1 MKHIIRILVLA
12 VTLATGL
19 MSVSAQTVQV
29 ILIQKVTALPST
41 AISYLEDP
49 LNQYFN
55 IQFIVTGAGSE
66 GLDIFFDMN
75 MTVNTNPRLYVRTR
89 PEVLPMQPIHV
100 HEGVN
105 LMSADALN
113 TQVLMRTVT
122 SYDYNNILD
131 AQQLPEGTYTLC
143 VDIYRWSDKDN
154 PARESITIGPC
165 PTFIICYSASAPELT
180 APMEGAQ
187 LALTGT
193 QVLIPDQ
200 KIHFMWTPVISNCAG
215 KSANFDYELKVVK
228 VTKGQ
233 NYRDAIRVN
242 PTVLSTMVTDKTFA
256 VFDTLRDVK
265 VVMEKGALYV
275 AQVQAKQVQE
285 QTRNGSWERFNVAND
300 GKSQPLSF
308 YWGYPKGENFMS
320 SQLGGGLDNPNI
332 SPNIYPNGIL
342 DENIDSPTEGYK
354 RRYGYSVEY
363 EDAEEGDESEGIEGL
378 TIWDGGLEEVSELDN
393 IQDEMKKPYLAGFI
407 QDAAAVAEL
416 TETYP
421 DERQYVPTPK
431 RRYVESDGYY
441 TVPMTDDLEVSFMP
455 IRHKSLKNVSYIIE
469 LYDYMEGGI
478 DSIVAY
484 EPLFA
489 EEIEEVPESY
499 NKMDSHEL
507 ISRTLTG
514 WGSELEQGSLYY
526 LQLSSYYTVDY
537 WNYSISDTSFYVNEM
552 LAEHVHDTV
561 SREFVEEE
569 MEYANGVM
577 FQWGDDLEAPEF
589 TTPQWKA
596 PVDRTGDDI
605 YDPVNYAL
613 PTSVPEI
620 QKAKTFPVSW
630 TPLKNVTKGDKVE
643 YEVNVYE
650 LKPDQTL
657 EKAISSNEALVTRTI
672 TDANEISDKDT
683 DFFKVFSTKKTY
695 VMTLS
700 TNVDG
705 ESDTIYHFK
714 NGNKALPIIFK
725 IVK

>member
-1 MKHIIRILVLA
+1 MKRIIRILAL
-12 VTLATGL
+12 TLALVTGL

-29 ILIQKVTALPST
+29 VLFPKVSALPST
-41 AISYLEDP
+41 ALSYLDDP
-49 LNQYFN
+49 LSRYFN
-55 IQFIVTGAGSE
+55 IQFIVTGASSE

-89 PEVLPMQPIHV
+89 PDVLPMQSIHV

-113 TQVLMRTVT
+113 TQVLMRTET
-122 SYDYNNILD
+122 SYDYNNLLD

-143 VDIYRWSDKDN
+143 VDVYRWSDKDN

-165 PTFIICYSASAPELT
+165 PTFVICYSGSAPELES
-180 APMEGAQ
+180 PMPGAQ
-187 LALTGT
+187 LALNGA
-193 QVLIPDQ
+193 QVVIPNK
-200 KIHFMWTPVISNCAG
+200 KINFFWTPVISNCAG
-215 KSANFDYELKVVK
+215 KSANFNYKLKVVK
-228 VTKGQ
+228 VLKGQ
-233 NYRDAIRVN
+233 NYRDAIKYN
-242 PTVLSTMVTDKTFA
+242 PTVLSTMVKNNTFA
-256 VFDTLRDVK
+256 VFDTLRDIK
-265 VVMEKGALYV
+265 VQMEKGALYV
-275 AQVQAKQVQE
+275 AQVQAE
-285 QTRNGSWERFNVAND
+285 QIQTGNRTENFNVAND
-300 GKSQPLSF
+300 GKSQPMPF
-308 YWGYPKGENFMS
+308 YWGYAEGENLMS
-320 SQLGGGLDNPNI
+320 SQLGGLD

-342 DENIDSPTEGYK
+342 DDNNDTPTESYK
-354 RRYGYSVEY
+354 RRYGYSVEE
-363 EDAEEGDESEGIEGL
+363 EDSEEGDESEGIEGL
-378 TIWDGGLEEVSELDN
+378 TIWDGGVEEVSELDN
-393 IQDEMKKPYLAGFI
+393 IQDEMKNPYLAGFI

-416 TETYP
+416 TEAYP

-455 IRHKSLKNVSYIIE
+455 IRHESLKNVSYTIE

-478 DSIVAY
+478 DSITAY
-484 EPLFA
+484 EPLFV
-489 EEIEEVPESY
+489 EEIEDVPESF

-526 LQLSSYYTVDY
+526 LQLSSFYTVDY

-552 LAEHVHDTV
+552 LAEHIHDTI

-569 MEYANGVM
+569 LEHTTGVM
-577 FQWGDDLEAPEF
+577 FQWGDDPEAPEF

-596 PVDRTGDDI
+596 PVDRSNDDI
-605 YDPVNYAL
+605 YDPVNYGL

-630 TPLKNVTKGDKVE
+630 TPVKNIAKGDKVE

-657 EKAISSNEALVTRTI
+657 EKAISANEVLVSRTV
-672 TDANEISDKDT
+672 TNANEISENDT
-683 DFFKVFSTKKTY
+683 DFFKVFSAKKTY

-700 TNVDG
+700 TIVDG

-714 NGNKALPIIFK
+714 NGNKALPVIFK
-725 IVK
+725 VVK

>member
-19 MSVSAQTVQV
+19 MSASAQTVQV
-29 ILIQKVTALPST
+29 ILISKPALPST

-49 LNQYFN
+49 FSRYFN
-55 IQFIVTGAGSE
+55 IQFIVNGVGSE

-242 PTVLSTMVTDKTFA
+242 ATVLSTMVRNSNFVT
-256 VFDTLRDVK
+256 FDTLRDVK

-300 GKSQPLSF
+300 GKSQPMPF
-308 YWGYPKGENFMS
+308 YWGYAEGENLMS
-320 SQLGGGLDNPNI
+320 SQLGGLVD
-332 SPNIYPNGIL
+332 PNIYPNGIL
-342 DENIDSPTEGYK
+342 DENIESPTESYK

-363 EDAEEGDESEGIEGL
+363 EDAEEGDDSEGIEGL
-378 TIWDGGLEEVSELDN
+378 TVWDGGVEEVSELDN
-393 IQDEMKKPYLAGFI
+393 IQDEMKKQYLAGFI
-407 QDAAAVAEL
+407 QDAAAVADL
-416 TETYP
+416 TEAYP

-455 IRHKSLKNVSYIIE
+455 TRHKSLKNVSYTIE
-469 LYDYMEGGI
+469 LYEYMEGGI
-478 DSIVAY
+478 DSITAY
-484 EPLFA
+484 EPLFV
-489 EEIEEVPESY
+489 EEIEEVPERY

-507 ISRTLTG
+507 ISRTLAG
-514 WGSELEQGSLYY
+514 WGEELEQGSLYY

-552 LAEHVHDTV
+552 LAEHIHDTI

-577 FQWGDDLEAPEF
+577 FQWGDNPEAPEF

-596 PVDRTGDDI
+596 PVDRSNDDI
-605 YDPVNYAL
+605 YDPVNYGL
-613 PTSVPEI
+613 PTQMPEI

-630 TPLKNVTKGDKVE
+630 TPVKNVAKGDKVE

-672 TDANEISDKDT
+672 TDANEISDNDK
-683 DFFKVFSTKKTY
+683 DFFKVFSPKKTY

-700 TNVDG
+700 TNVTGD
-705 ESDTIYHFK
+705 SDTIYHFE
-714 NGNKALPIIFK
+714 NGNKALPIVFK
-725 IVK
+725 VVK

>member
-41 AISYLEDP
+41 AISYLDDP
-49 LNQYFN
+49 LDRYFN
-55 IQFIVTGAGSE
+55 IQFIVNGAGSE

-75 MTVNTNPRLYVRTR
+75 MTVSTNPRLFVRTR

-113 TQVLMRTVT
+113 TQVLMRTET
-122 SYDYNNILD
+122 SYDYNNLLD

-154 PARESITIGPC
+154 QARESITIGPC
-165 PTFIICYSASAPELT
+165 PTFVICYSASAPELIS
-180 APMEGAQ
+180 PMAGAQ
-187 LALTGT
+187 LALNGA
-193 QVLIPDQ
+193 QVVIPSK
-200 KIHFMWTPVISNCAG
+200 KINFSWIPVISNCAG
-215 KSANFDYELKVVK
+215 KSADFDYELKVVK

-242 PTVLSTMVTDKTFA
+242 GTVLSTVVKSTF
-256 VFDTLRDVK
+256 VEFDTLRDIK
-265 VVMEKGALYV
+265 VLMEKGALYV
-275 AQVQAKQVQE
+275 AQVQAIQSKPVRN
-285 QTRNGSWERFNVAND
+285 RNGSIENFKVAND
-300 GKSQPLSF
+300 GKSQPMPF
-308 YWGYPKGENFMS
+308 YWGYAEGDKFIS
-320 SQLGGGLDNPNI
+320 SQLGGFNPN
-332 SPNIYPNGIL
+332 NYPNGIL
-342 DENIDSPTEGYK
+342 DENNETPAENYK
-354 RRYGYSVEY
+354 RRYGYSVEE
-363 EDAEEGDESEGIEGL
+363 EDSEEGDESEGIEGL
-378 TIWDGGLEEVSELDN
+378 TIWDGGVEEVSELDN
-393 IQDEMKKPYLAGFI
+393 IMDEMKKQYLAGFI
-407 QDAAAVAEL
+407 QDADAVADL
-416 TETYP
+416 TNAYP
-421 DERQYVPTPK
+421 DERQYVPTPN
-431 RRYVESDGYY
+431 RRYVESGGYY

-455 IRHKSLKNVSYIIE
+455 SRHKSLKNVSYTIE
-469 LYDYMEGGI
+469 LYDYMEGGV
-478 DSIVAY
+478 DSITAY
-484 EPLFA
+484 KPLFV

-514 WGSELEQGSLYY
+514 WGSELEQGNLYY
-526 LQLSSYYTVDY
+526 LQLSSFYTVDY
-537 WNYSISDTSFYVNEM
+537 WNYAIADTSFYVNEM
-552 LAEHVHDTV
+552 LAEHVHDTI

-569 MEYANGVM
+569 IEYSNGVL
-577 FQWGDDLEAPEF
+577 FQWGEDPEAPEF

-596 PVDRTGDDI
+596 PVNRTGDDI

-613 PTSVPEI
+613 PASVPEI

-630 TPLKNVTKGDKVE
+630 TPVKDVAKGDKVE

-650 LKPDQTL
+650 LKSGQTW
-657 EKAISSNEALVTRTI
+657 EEAVSANEALVSRTL
-672 TDANEISDKDT
+672 TDATEISDKDT
-683 DFFKVFSTKKTY
+683 DFFKVFSPKKTY

-714 NGNKALPIIFK
+714 NGNRALPIIFK

>member
-1 MKHIIRILVLA
+1 MKRIIRILAL
-12 VTLATGL
+12 TLALVTGL

-29 ILIQKVTALPST
+29 VLFPKVSALPST
-41 AISYLEDP
+41 ALSYLDDP
-49 LNQYFN
+49 LSRYFN
-55 IQFIVTGAGSE
+55 IQFIVTGAGSD

-89 PEVLPMQPIHV
+89 PDVLPMQSIHV

-113 TQVLMRTVT
+113 TQVLMRTET
-122 SYDYNNILD
+122 SYDYSNLLD

-143 VDIYRWSDKDN
+143 VDVYRWTDKDN

-165 PTFIICYSASAPELT
+165 PTFVICYSGSAPELES
-180 APMEGAQ
+180 PMPGAQ
-187 LALTGT
+187 LALNGA
-193 QVLIPDQ
+193 QVVIPNK
-200 KIHFMWTPVISNCAG
+200 KINFFWTPVISNCSG
-215 KSANFDYELKVVK
+215 KSANFNYKLKVVK
-228 VTKGQ
+228 VLKGQ

-242 PTVLSTMVTDKTFA
+242 PTVLSTMVKNNTFA
-256 VFDTLRDVK
+256 VFDTLRDIK
-265 VVMEKGALYV
+265 VQMEKGALYV
-275 AQVQAKQVQE
+275 AQVQAE
-285 QTRNGSWERFNVAND
+285 QIQTGSRTENFNVAND
-300 GKSQPLSF
+300 GKSQPMPF
-308 YWGYPKGENFMS
+308 YWGYAEGENLMS
-320 SQLGGGLDNPNI
+320 SQLGGLD

-342 DENIDSPTEGYK
+342 DDNNDTPTESYK
-354 RRYGYSVEY
+354 RRYGYSVEE
-363 EDAEEGDESEGIEGL
+363 EDSEEGDESEGIEGL
-378 TIWDGGLEEVSELDN
+378 TIWDGGVEEVSELDN
-393 IQDEMKKPYLAGFI
+393 IQDEMKNPYLAGFI

-416 TETYP
+416 TEAYP

-455 IRHKSLKNVSYIIE
+455 IRHESLKNVSYTIE

-478 DSIVAY
+478 DSITAY
-484 EPLFA
+484 EPLFV
-489 EEIEEVPESY
+489 EEIEDAPESF

-526 LQLSSYYTVDY
+526 LQLSSFYTVDY

-552 LAEHVHDTV
+552 LAEHVHDTI

-569 MEYANGVM
+569 LEHTTGVM
-577 FQWGDDLEAPEF
+577 FQWGDNPEAPEF

-596 PVDRTGDDI
+596 PVDRSNDDI
-605 YDPVNYAL
+605 YDPVNYRL

-630 TPLKNVTKGDKVE
+630 TPVKNVAKGDKVE

-657 EKAISSNEALVTRTI
+657 EKAISVNEVLVSRTV
-672 TDANEISDKDT
+672 TNANEISENDT
-683 DFFKVFSTKKTY
+683 DFFKVFSAKKTY

-700 TNVDG
+700 TSVDG

-714 NGNKALPIIFK
+714 NGNKALPVIFNV
-725 IVK
+725 VK

>member
-1 MKHIIRILVLA
+1 MKRIIRILVLA
-12 VTLATGL
+12 LALVTGL
-19 MSVSAQTVQV
+19 ISASAQTVQV
-29 ILIQKVTALPST
+29 VLIQKVPALPST
-41 AISYLEDP
+41 ALSYLDDP
-49 LNQYFN
+49 FSRYFN

-75 MTVNTNPRLYVRTR
+75 LTVNTNPRLYVRTR
-89 PEVLPMQPIHV
+89 PEMLPMQPIHV

-105 LMSADALN
+105 RMSPEELN
-113 TQVLMRTVT
+113 TQVLIRTET
-122 SYDYNNILD
+122 SYDYSNLID

-165 PTFIICYSASAPELT
+165 PTFVICYSGSAPELMS
-180 APMEGAQ
+180 PMAGAQ
-187 LALTGT
+187 LALNGD
-193 QVLIPDQ
+193 QVVIPNK
-200 KIHFMWTPVISNCAG
+200 KINFIWTPVISNCTG
-215 KSANFDYELKVVK
+215 KSVSFNYKLKVVK
-228 VTKGQ
+228 VLKGQ
-233 NYRDAIRVN
+233 NYRDAIKYN
-242 PTVLSTMVTDKTFA
+242 PTVLSTTVHNNNIA
-256 VFDTLRDVK
+256 VFDTLRDIK
-265 VVMEKGALYV
+265 VRMEKGALYV
-275 AQVQAKQVQE
+275 AQVQAEQVKTGNRTE
-285 QTRNGSWERFNVAND
+285 EFRIADE
-300 GKSQPLSF
+300 GKSRPMPF
-308 YWGYPKGENFMS
+308 YWGYAEGENLMS
-320 SQLGGGLDNPNI
+320 SQLGGLVD
-332 SPNIYPNGIL
+332 PNIYPNGIL
-342 DENIDSPTEGYK
+342 EENIESPTESYK

-363 EDAEEGDESEGIEGL
+363 EDSEEGDESEGIEGL
-378 TIWDGGLEEVSELDN
+378 TVWDGGVEEVSELDN
-393 IQDEMKKPYLAGFI
+393 IQDEMKKQYLAGFI
-407 QDAAAVAEL
+407 QDAAAVADL
-416 TETYP
+416 TEAYP

-455 IRHKSLKNVSYIIE
+455 TRHKSLKNVSYTIE

-478 DSIVAY
+478 DSITAY
-484 EPLFA
+484 EPLFV

-514 WGSELEQGSLYY
+514 WGEELEQGSLYY

-552 LAEHVHDTV
+552 LAEHIHDTV

-577 FQWGDDLEAPEF
+577 FQWGEDPEAPEF

-605 YDPVNYAL
+605 YDPVNYGL
-613 PTSVPEI
+613 PTSVPEVK
-620 QKAKTFPVSW
+620 KAKTFPVSW
-630 TPLKNVTKGDKVE
+630 TPVKNVAKGDKVE

-657 EKAISSNEALVTRTI
+657 EKAISANEALVTRTI
-672 TDANEISDKDT
+672 TDANEISEKDT
-683 DFFKVFSTKKTY
+683 DFFKVFSAKKTY

-705 ESDTIYHFK
+705 ESDTIYHFE
-714 NGNKALPIIFK
+714 NGNKALPIVFK
-725 IVK
+725 VVK